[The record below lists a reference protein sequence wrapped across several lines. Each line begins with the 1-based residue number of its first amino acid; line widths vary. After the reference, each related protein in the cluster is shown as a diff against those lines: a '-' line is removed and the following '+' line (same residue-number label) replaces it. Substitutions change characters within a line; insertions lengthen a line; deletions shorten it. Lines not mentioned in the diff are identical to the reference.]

1 MSKSMQVLRCAIV
14 PNIAEQNCREELGKG
29 RRFMVDR
36 QDALGLPL
44 AKPLDEA
51 AIREF
56 SSNVRGQLIRP
67 EDDGYDAARLVF
79 NGMVNRRPALIV
91 RCAGVADVVGGV
103 EFARS
108 HDLPL
113 SIRGGGH
120 SVAGKA
126 VCDGGLMLDLSPMK
140 GMRVDPVR
148 ITAEA
153 QAGLTLGE
161 FDHETQEFGL
171 GTTLGVVSVTGI
183 AGLTLGGGL
192 GWLNGKHGL
201 ACDNLISADVVTADG
216 RLLTASKEEN
226 EDLFWGIR
234 GGGGNFGVV
243 TSFGYRLHPVGT
255 VLGGGLSYPLSKAR
269 EVLRFYHEFASG
281 CPDELST
288 AASLGRTPDGSVVVG
303 VAVCYCGPIETG
315 ERVLHPLRTFGSPL
329 ADNIQPMA
337 YTTLQSAPDSGF
349 PPGRR
354 HYWKSS
360 WLRHLSDE
368 AIEVMVGFV
377 AGMPSPSSGVGL
389 QQMHGAA
396 SRVDPTA
403 TAFPHRDEHYDF
415 LILSQWGDRAESERN
430 IEWTRSLFGAM
441 EPFLEGGVYVN
452 NLGDEGEDRVRE
464 ACGSNYERLPVL
476 KGKYDPTNLFRLN
489 QNIRPPTETA
499 SSPVS

>member
-1 MSKSMQVLRCAIV
+1 
-14 PNIAEQNCREELGKG
+14 
-29 RRFMVDR
+29 MVDR
-36 QDALGLPL
+36 QEALGLPL

-51 AIREF
+51 EVHRFAAAL
-56 SSNVRGQLIRP
+56 RGGLLRP
-67 EDDGYDAARLVF
+67 EDDGYDAARAVF
-79 NGMVNRRPALIV
+79 NGTVDRRPALIA
-91 RCAGVADVVGGV
+91 RCAGVADVARGV
-103 EFARS
+103 ELACS

-113 SIRGGGH
+113 SVRGGGH

-140 GMRVDPVR
+140 GMRVDPAR
-148 ITAEA
+148 RTAEA

-171 GTTLGVVSVTGI
+171 ATTLGVVSVTGI

-201 ACDNLISADVVTADG
+201 ACDNLFSADVVTADG
-216 RLLTASKEEN
+216 RLVVANEEEN

-255 VLGGGLSYPLSKAR
+255 VLGGGLSYPLSEAR
-269 EVLRFYHEFASG
+269 DVLRFYHEFASAA
-281 CPDELST
+281 PDELST
-288 AASLGRTPDGSVVVG
+288 AASLGATPDGGGVVG
-303 VAVCYCGPIETG
+303 VSVCYCGAVEEG
-315 ERVLHPLRTFGSPL
+315 ERALRPLREFGSPL

-337 YTTLQSAPDSGF
+337 YTVLQSAPDPGF

-360 WLRHLSDE
+360 YLKDFSDE

-377 AGMPSPSSGVGL
+377 SEMPSPTTGVGL

-415 LILSQWGDRAESERN
+415 LILSQWADPAESERN
-430 IEWTRSLFGAM
+430 TEWTRSFFEAM
-441 EPFLEGGVYVN
+441 GPFFEEGVYVN
-452 NLGDEGEDRVRE
+452 NLGDEGEDRVK
-464 ACGSNYERLPVL
+464 AAYGANYERLLAL
-476 KGKYDPTNLFRLN
+476 KGKYDPANLFRLN
-489 QNIRPPTETA
+489 QNIGPPAQATSGAA
-499 SSPVS
+499 S

>member
-1 MSKSMQVLRCAIV
+1 
-14 PNIAEQNCREELGKG
+14 
-29 RRFMVDR
+29 MVDR
-36 QDALGLPL
+36 QGGLGLPL

-51 AIREF
+51 DIQGFGATL
-56 SSNVRGQLIRP
+56 RGDLIRP
-67 EDDGYDAARLVF
+67 EEDGYGRARAVF
-79 NGMVNRRPALIV
+79 NGMVDRRPALIV
-91 RCAGVADVVGGV
+91 RCAGVADVVKGV

-108 HDLPL
+108 HDLLL

-126 VCDGGLMLDLSPMK
+126 VCDGGLMIDLSPMK
-140 GMRVDPVR
+140 GIRVDPAR
-148 ITAEA
+148 RTAEA

-171 GTTLGVVSVTGI
+171 ATTLGVVSVTGI

-216 RLLTASKEEN
+216 RLLTASEEEN
-226 EDLFWGIR
+226 EDLFWGLR

-243 TSFGYRLHPVGT
+243 TSFRYRLHPVGT
-255 VLGGGLSYPLSKAR
+255 VLGGGLSYPLSKAH
-269 EVLRFYHEFASG
+269 EVLSFYHQFASG

-288 AASLGRTPDGSVVVG
+288 EASLGVTPDGDGVVG
-303 VAVCYCGPIETG
+303 VSVCYCGAVEEG
-315 ERVLHPLRTFGSPL
+315 ERVLRPLREFGSPL

-337 YTTLQSAPDSGF
+337 YTALQSAPDPKF

-360 WLRHLSDE
+360 YLKDLSDD
-368 AIEVMVGFV
+368 AIEVMVRFV
-377 AGMPSPSSGVGL
+377 SEMPSPTTGVGL

-415 LILSQWGDRAESERN
+415 LILSQWADPAESERN
-430 IEWTRSLFGAM
+430 VEWTRALFEAM
-441 EPFLEGGVYVN
+441 QPFFEEGVYVN
-452 NLGDEGEDRVRE
+452 NLGDEGEDRVK
-464 ACGSNYERLPVL
+464 AAYGANYERLLAL
-476 KGKYDPTNLFRLN
+476 KGKYDPINFFRLN
-489 QNIRPPTETA
+489 QNIRPPTQAA
-499 SSPVS
+499 SGAVS

>member
-1 MSKSMQVLRCAIV
+1 
-14 PNIAEQNCREELGKG
+14 
-29 RRFMVDR
+29 MVDR
-36 QDALGLPL
+36 RDALGLPL
-44 AKPLDEA
+44 AKPLDETDVQGLEA
-51 AIREF
+51 AL
-56 SSNVRGQLIRP
+56 RGDLIRP
-67 EDDGYDAARLVF
+67 QDDRYDAARAVF
-79 NGMVNRRPALIV
+79 NDMVDRRPALIV
-91 RCAGVADVVGGV
+91 RCAGVADVVKGV

-108 HDLPL
+108 HEVSL

-140 GMRVDPVR
+140 GIRVDPAR
-148 ITAEA
+148 RTAEA
-153 QAGLTLGE
+153 QGGLTLGE
-161 FDHETQEFGL
+161 FDHETQAFGL
-171 GTTLGVVSVTGI
+171 ATTLGVVSVTGI

-192 GWLNGKHGL
+192 GWLNGLHGL
-201 ACDNLISADVVTADG
+201 ACDNLISADVVTAEG
-216 RLLTASKEEN
+216 RLLRATEEED

-243 TSFGYRLHPVGT
+243 TSFGYRLHPVGK
-255 VLGGGLSYPLSKAR
+255 VLAGGLSYPLSEAQ

-288 AASLGRTPDGSVVVG
+288 TASLGVTPEGEGVISVS
-303 VAVCYCGPIETG
+303 VCYCGPLGEG
-315 ERVLHPLRTFGSPL
+315 ERVLGPLRGFGRPL
-329 ADNIQPMA
+329 ADNIEPMA
-337 YTTLQSAPDSGF
+337 YTTLQSAPDAGF

-360 WLRHLSDE
+360 YLKELSEE
-368 AIEVMVGFV
+368 AIEVLAEYVSE
-377 AGMPSPSSGVGL
+377 MPSSTTGVGL

-415 LILSQWGDRAESERN
+415 LILSQWADPAESERN
-430 IEWTRSLFGAM
+430 VEWTRSLFGAM
-441 EPFLEGGVYVN
+441 EPFFEGGVYVN

-464 ACGSNYERLPVL
+464 AYGANYERLLAL

-489 QNIRPPTETA
+489 QNIKPPSEAA